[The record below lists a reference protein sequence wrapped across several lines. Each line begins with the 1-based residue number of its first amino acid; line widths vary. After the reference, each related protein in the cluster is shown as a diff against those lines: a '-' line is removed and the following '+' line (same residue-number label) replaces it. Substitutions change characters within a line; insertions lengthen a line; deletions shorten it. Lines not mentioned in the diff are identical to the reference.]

1 MSGAI
6 HRSMRRLLL
15 PALVFVL
22 AGCGSGG
29 FSGMYQLPLP
39 GGADVG
45 DHPYHVVA
53 HFGDVLDLV
62 PHAGVKVHDVA
73 VGRVERIELA
83 RDNRTAVVTML
94 VNGDVHL
101 PANAGA
107 ELRQSSLLGEK
118 FVELNSPDTAE
129 GTLGDGAVIP
139 IDRTNRNPEI
149 EEVLGA
155 LSLLLNG
162 GGIGQL
168 STIVA
173 EVNKALDGNEPEL
186 RATLSNIDTVVKVLD
201 GEKDDIT
208 KAIDA
213 LGRLS
218 ANLAAQTGDIKVAL
232 DKLGPGLAVVNEQ
245 RDQLVTMLNALENLG
260 EVAVDTVNRSRDD
273 LADDLRLLAP
283 TLQQLAKSGADL
295 PNSLQFL
302 VTYPFTDYF
311 LNTVKG
317 DYVNVDVTF
326 DLDLSGLLQ
335 NVENASTPLIPIP
348 GVNPTQLPA
357 PPSST
362 EPLLPI
368 PTVPTSPGSSP
379 GGLLGVLGSLLGG
392 GH

>member
-1 MSGAI
+1 
-6 HRSMRRLLL
+6 MRKLLSL
-15 PALVFVL
+15 AMVLLL

-39 GGADVG
+39 GGADLG
-45 DHPYHVVA
+45 DHPYRVVA

-73 VGRVERIELA
+73 VGRVDRIELA
-83 RDNRTAVVTML
+83 RDNKTAVVTML
-94 VNGDVHL
+94 VNGDVQL

-118 FVELNSPDTAE
+118 FVELRSPETPE
-129 GTLGDGAVIP
+129 GRLADGAVIP

-168 STIVA
+168 QTIVS

-186 RATLSNIDTVVKVLD
+186 RATLSNIDKVVKVLD
-201 GEKDDIT
+201 GEKNNIT

-218 ANLAAQTGDIKVAL
+218 ANLATQTGDLKVVL

-260 EVAVDTVNRSRDD
+260 NVAVDTVNRSRDD

-283 TLQQLAKSGADL
+283 TLRQLAKSGADL

-326 DLDLSGLLQ
+326 DLDLSGLLH

-348 GVNPTQLPA
+348 GVSPTQA
-357 PPSST
+357 PPSNA

-368 PTVPTSPGSSP
+368 PTLPAPPESSTP